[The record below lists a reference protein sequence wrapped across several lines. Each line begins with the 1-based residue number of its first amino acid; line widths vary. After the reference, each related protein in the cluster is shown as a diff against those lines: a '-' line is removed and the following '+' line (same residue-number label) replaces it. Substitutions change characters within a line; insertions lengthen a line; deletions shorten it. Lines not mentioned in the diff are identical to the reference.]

1 LFNLEENLLLIRA
14 EVKRF
19 FLQIMSS
26 GRIKSN
32 NKRFASSTTIVSYLS
47 PDEVQRLADE
57 ARKGKKG
64 ERDSLFILL
73 LYQTGLRISEA
84 LSLTPAMIDQFEGKP
99 ILRIIG
105 KGRKP
110 RLVSCPI
117 DLADRLWAFISKKEL
132 RTQCRIFSFNR
143 TRGWQ
148 IIKAA
153 AARAGFKKRVFPHL
167 LRHSDAIERL
177 RQTGNPKA
185 LQHHL
190 GHSSISMVLR
200 YLSTLTQ
207 EDSLRIQQQVDFK
220 EIEKN

>member
-1 LFNLEENLLLIRA
+1 
-14 EVKRF
+14 
-19 FLQIMSS
+19 MPST
-26 GRIKSN
+26 RI
-32 NKRFASSTTIVSYLS
+32 VPYLS
-47 PDEVQRLADE
+47 PEEVQRLADE
-57 ARKGKKG
+57 ARKGRNG

-84 LSLTPAMIDQFEGKP
+84 LSLTPAKIDRFEGKP
-99 ILRIIG
+99 VLNIVG
-105 KGRKP
+105 KGNKP
-110 RLVSCPI
+110 RIVSCPLSLTERI
-117 DLADRLWAFISKKEL
+117 MAHAHMKKINSQDRF
-132 RTQCRIFSFNR
+132 FPFNR

-148 IIKAA
+148 IIKGAA
-153 AARAGFKKRVFPHL
+153 GAAGFEKRVFPHL

-207 EDSLRIQQQVDFK
+207 EESLRIQQRVEFK
-220 EIEKN
+220 EKDE

>member
-1 LFNLEENLLLIRA
+1 MKNRKTNHRN
-14 EVKRF
+14 R
-19 FLQIMSS
+19 SY
-26 GRIKSN
+26 
-32 NKRFASSTTIVSYLS
+32 ASSTRIVSYLS
-47 PDEVQRLADE
+47 PEEVQRLADE
-57 ARKGKKG
+57 ARKGRNG

-84 LSLTPAMIDQFEGKP
+84 LSLTPAKIDQFEGKP
-99 ILRIIG
+99 VLDVLG
-105 KGRKP
+105 KGKKP
-110 RLVSCPI
+110 RLVSCPES
-117 DLADRLWAFISKKEL
+117 LAAGLAAYACQKKINSQYRLFP
-132 RTQCRIFSFNR
+132 FNR

-148 IIKAA
+148 IVKQAAIKA
-153 AARAGFKKRVFPHL
+153 GFEKRVFPHL

-207 EDSLRIQQQVDFK
+207 EDSLRIQQQVEFK
-220 EIEKN
+220 EKDEY

>member
-1 LFNLEENLLLIRA
+1 MKKNNLNNRHSGSDKSIRIVPYLLP
-14 EVKRF
+14 E
-19 FLQIMSS
+19 
-26 GRIKSN
+26 
-32 NKRFASSTTIVSYLS
+32 
-47 PDEVQRLADE
+47 EVQKLVDE
-57 ARKGKKG
+57 AKKGRNG

-84 LSLTPAMIDQFEGKP
+84 LSLTLAKIEQFEGKP
-99 ILRIIG
+99 VLNVIG
-105 KGRKP
+105 KGNRP

-117 DLADRLWAFISKKEL
+117 TLAQRLMGYVCKMGLNS
-132 RTQCRIFSFNR
+132 QHRIFPFNR

-148 IIKAA
+148 IIKQAA
-153 AARAGFKKRVFPHL
+153 IRAGFGKRVFPHL

-190 GHSSISMVLR
+190 GHSSISMVMR

-207 EDSLRIQQQVDFK
+207 EDSLRIQQQVEFK
-220 EIEKN
+220 DKNDH

>member
-1 LFNLEENLLLIRA
+1 MPWKNRKTNHRNGSFA
-14 EVKRF
+14 P
-19 FLQIMSS
+19 ST
-26 GRIKSN
+26 RI
-32 NKRFASSTTIVSYLS
+32 VPYLS
-47 PDEVQRLADE
+47 PEEVQRLAEE
-57 ARKGKKG
+57 ARKGRNG

-84 LSLTPAMIDQFEGKP
+84 LSLTPAKIDRFEGKP
-99 ILRIIG
+99 VLNVIG
-105 KGRKP
+105 KGNKP
-110 RLVSCPI
+110 RIVSCPMSLTERI
-117 DLADRLWAFISKKEL
+117 MAYAHKRKLDSQDRF
-132 RTQCRIFSFNR
+132 FPFNR

-148 IIKAA
+148 IIKQAA
-153 AARAGFKKRVFPHL
+153 AKAGFEKRVFPHL

-207 EDSLRIQQQVDFK
+207 EESLRIQQRVEFK
-220 EIEKN
+220 E